1 MKGAL
6 KGETKTNTTLERE
19 QSLRMEWEIQLSEA
33 REVQLCGIVG
43 LFQLLPCTD
52 FSYLPNSFPSF
63 LMFHSKELHG
73 TALNECYVS

>member
-19 QSLRMEWEIQLSEA
+19 QSLRVEWEIQLTKAS
-33 REVQLCGIVG
+33 EVQLCDVAG

-52 FSYLPNSFPSF
+52 FSYLPN
-63 LMFHSKELHG
+63 
-73 TALNECYVS
+73 